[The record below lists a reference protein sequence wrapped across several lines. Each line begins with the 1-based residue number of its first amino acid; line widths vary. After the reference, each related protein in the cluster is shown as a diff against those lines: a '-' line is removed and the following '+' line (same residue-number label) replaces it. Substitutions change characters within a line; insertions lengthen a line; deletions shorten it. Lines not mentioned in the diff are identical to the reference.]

1 MNILKALSKT
11 GFMEMLL
18 LGILLAAV
26 VFGLGDAL
34 TGNQDRVEKVFGV
47 LIGILVVRGLAGL
60 WQVYRTT
67 NS

>member
-1 MNILKALSKT
+1 MNILKTMSKT
-11 GFMEMLL
+11 GFMEMVL
-18 LGILLAAV
+18 LGILLAAA

-34 TGNQDRVEKVFGV
+34 TRNPDRVEKVFGL
-47 LIGILVVRGLAGL
+47 LIGILLARGLAGL